1 MGNYLAV
8 SYEFKNTAALLIYNS
23 ILRHLLMRND
33 QPKDLFKNV
42 SDDISHKKQKLQIIQ
57 MFFNKRIVKQN
68 VIYS

>member
-1 MGNYLAV
+1 
-8 SYEFKNTAALLIYNS
+8 
-23 ILRHLLMRND
+23 MRND

-42 SDDISHKKQKLQIIQ
+42 SDDISHKKKQKLQIIQ